1 MVIAMPQVM
10 ARPLR
15 IVSTDTTQHVIHR
28 GNNRMD
34 IFACDADYEAF
45 LYALHEVTLRHPVKI
60 HTYVLMTNHIHLT
73 VTPES
78 AVALAR
84 AMQTLGRRYVPYY
97 NQRYGRT
104 GHMFEGR
111 FRSFEIDSEDYWFT
125 CARYVELNPV
135 RAGRV
140 ATPDTY
146 RWSSYAAHAFGQDD
160 PLVTFHWLYLA
171 LGDTPD
177 IRQRA
182 WRELCGTPLT
192 IDQLAEIRA
201 SVNTGKA
208 LGAGS
213 AALGV

>member
-1 MVIAMPQVM
+1 M

-15 IVSTDTTQHVIHR
+15 IVNTDTTQHVIHR

-45 LYALHEVTLRHPVKI
+45 LYALQEVIIRHPIKI
-60 HTYVLMTNHIHLT
+60 HTYVLMTNHVHFT

-78 AVALAR
+78 GEALAS
-84 AMQTLGRRYVPYY
+84 AMQALGTRYVPYY
-97 NQRYGRT
+97 NHRYRRT
-104 GHMFEGR
+104 GHMFQGR
-111 FRSFEIDSEDYWFT
+111 YRSFEIDSESYWLS

-135 RAGRV
+135 RAGLA
-140 ATPDTY
+140 ATPGAY
-146 RWSSYAAHAFGQDD
+146 RWSSYAAHAFGKED

-171 LGDTPD
+171 LGKTAEA
-177 IRQRA
+177 RQHA
-182 WRELCGTPLT
+182 WRALCGAPVS
-192 IDQLAEIRA
+192 DGQLAEIRA

-213 AALGV
+213 PTGV